1 MNIGNLCILFRSKI
15 QQEEIDEILKEFPDI
30 SSSNVNILVRYS
42 SGNYIVWLDCENEF
56 DWETTNSFDEQDK
69 DYINKYMSKIGVL
82 QHQPIARCL
91 SKKQYKEFNYMLAET
106 VVLVLEGELDEL
118 DKHLLE
124 IELYLKNR
132 NCEITRKWQLEYC
145 FMILLIVLL
154 LFGFFRC
161 NYEHISMFYGI
172 SSDTMSILGYSVLG
186 TIGATLS
193 IIQKSGKKCYD
204 CESGKFLNFLEILSR
219 MFASVI
225 SSFIVIYLYKLD
237 LIFANFSSN
246 KNTSYCLILI
256 CIVAGFSE
264 RLVPSIISK
273 FEKGEEGKEEQ

>member
-1 MNIGNLCILFRSKI
+1 MNIGNLYILFRSKI

-42 SGNYIVWLDCENEF
+42 SGNYIVWLDCDNEF
-56 DWETTNSFDEQDK
+56 DWETTNSFDEQNNG
-69 DYINKYMSKIGVL
+69 YINKYMSKIGVL

-106 VVLVLEGELDEL
+106 VVLILESELDEV
-118 DKHLLE
+118 DKHLAE

-145 FMILLIVLL
+145 FMVLLIVLL
-154 LFGFFRC
+154 LFGFFRF

-204 CESGKFLNFLEILSR
+204 CESGRFLNFLEILSR

-237 LIFANFSSN
+237 LIFANFSSD

-273 FEKGEEGKEEQ
+273 FEKCEEGKEE